1 MLVGREDHRAPSDYV
16 QQSREEIE
24 ALFTFF
30 AERYE
35 RKGVVITS
43 NLVFSDLSRS
53 LKGPMTTAA
62 AIDRLVH
69 HAVIL
74 EMTGPSVRAEEADEA
89 RRKTPT
95 TTTTRA
101 RTSRTTTTPAH
112 EATGLPETTTTTT
125 TTAADHQAAAPS
137 THATNTTEV
146 RTKSAT

>member
-1 MLVGREDHRAPSDYV
+1 MDHDPAAALPFCPGSATTPDAPSGSLPAPEVDHP
-16 QQSREEIE
+16 EG
-24 ALFTFF
+24 A
-30 AERYE
+30 AE
-35 RKGVVITS
+35 V
-43 NLVFSDLSRS
+43 
-53 LKGPMTTAA
+53 
-62 AIDRLVH
+62 VH